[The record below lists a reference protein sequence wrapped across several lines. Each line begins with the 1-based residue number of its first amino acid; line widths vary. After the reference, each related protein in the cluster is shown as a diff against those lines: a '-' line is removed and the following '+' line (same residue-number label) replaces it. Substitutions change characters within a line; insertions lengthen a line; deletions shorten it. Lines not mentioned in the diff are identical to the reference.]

1 MRRFL
6 VACVA
11 LVLLAVPAMADDGI
25 GEEVLPDD
33 TVSVPVVDIPPSD
46 DVLED
51 LPVDSEEDTPP
62 VVDEVPPGDGEEV
75 PPETLPP
82 VEDIPPVDEVPLE
95 DGEAG
100 SPPEDIPEDDL
111 DSVTLSDIYRLL
123 SDSGQFE
130 PSSSEEDEEG
140 AADVALFALSG
151 DLPCPYVDCRVSGL
165 GDVRVYFPINRQYD
179 TFAVDA
185 SGQLINVTDSTVY
198 GYVVSSGPY
207 RVRFDSFS
215 GAAYRLLDSSNSWRD
230 ATVSDVTS
238 STVSILDEGNP
249 SPLLPDTQVLAC
261 LILFLLGVVVVC
273 LFMRH

>member
-11 LVLLAVPAMADDGI
+11 LVLLAVPAMAEDEI

-51 LPVDSEEDTPP
+51 LPVGSEEDTPP
-62 VVDEVPPGDGEEV
+62 VVDEVPPG
-75 PPETLPP
+75 
-82 VEDIPPVDEVPLE
+82 

-165 GDVRVYFPINRQYD
+165 GNVRVYFPINRQYD

-230 ATVSDVTS
+230 ATVSDVTG
-238 STVSILDEGNP
+238 STVSILDEGSP

>member
-1 MRRFL
+1 MRFRRFL
-6 VACVA
+6 VACAA
-11 LVLLAVPAMADDGI
+11 LVLLAVPAIADDEI
-25 GEEVLPDD
+25 GEEVSPDD
-33 TVSVPVVDIPPSD
+33 TVSVPVVDVPPAD

-51 LPVDSEEDTPP
+51 LPVDSAEDTPP
-62 VVDEVPPGDGEEV
+62 VGEEV
-75 PPETLPP
+75 PSDLLPP
-82 VEDIPPVDEVPLE
+82 VVEDTPPVDELLPEDRGDGPSLE
-95 DGEAG
+95 D
-100 SPPEDIPEDDL
+100 SPDEDL
-111 DSVTLSDIYRLL
+111 DGVTLSDIYRLL

-140 AADVALFALSG
+140 VADVALFALSG

-165 GDVRVYFPINRQYD
+165 GAVRVYFPVNRQYD

-185 SGQLINVTDSTVY
+185 SGQLLNVTDSTVY

-207 RVRFDSFS
+207 RVRFDAFS

-230 ATVSDVTS
+230 TTVSDVTG
-238 STVSILDEGNP
+238 STVAILDGDSP
-249 SPLLPDTQVLAC
+249 SPLLPDTQVLIC

>member
-11 LVLLAVPAMADDGI
+11 LVLLAVPAVAEDGI

-130 PSSSEEDEEG
+130 PS
-140 AADVALFALSG
+140 
-151 DLPCPYVDCRVSGL
+151 RK
-165 GDVRVYFPINRQYD
+165 R
-179 TFAVDA
+179 
-185 SGQLINVTDSTVY
+185 
-198 GYVVSSGPY
+198 GPPM
-207 RVRFDSFS
+207 
-215 GAAYRLLDSSNSWRD
+215 LLCLLCL
-230 ATVSDVTS
+230 VTS
-238 STVSILDEGNP
+238 LAPMWTAGFLAWGMCGFI
-249 SPLLPDTQVLAC
+249 SPLTASMIPLLWM
-261 LILFLLGVVVVC
+261 LLGS
-273 LFMRH
+273 